1 MVIVCFASVGA
12 SLASGSAAAL
22 TLVTA
27 TLCVQLF
34 VFLWITCLC
43 PSIDRIENIIAALGW
58 GVESCS
64 MLLLVLASFFPSLQ
78 TGSLET
84 AAYAL
89 SLLGGCLPLLKL
101 SYEGLLAPLGSCF
114 LRHMDGEA
122 RMNPCSMGT
131 LLWFLRLLLAL
142 GHKLAANCCTGGL
155 GGETTGTAARTDVT
169 NSGVVCGGRDDGN
182 PFGLSHM
189 ADSGFVYGGRDDGN
203 PFGLSHM
210 ADSGV
215 IYAYGGRDDRVTQRR
230 AAPEEAEEAFGR
242 NDDGATSARM
252 TTAEATRVT
261 PSVAPSV
268 APSAAPGAAPGSAP
282 AADRA
287 AGMDAAHG
295 AGSLPAAGETRS
307 RRTLASSARAQTE
320 PASVAAPAAALG
332 AAAAASASAS
342 AAAAAL
348 RPQREIGR
356 PRKLRLTPPHPGTAW
371 THARGICHG
380 LNAIQHPWGVDM
392 GWESPAEG
400 EPAAAAAAS
409 AVFGRPSEGLSAELA
424 SELSDLSA

>member
-1 MVIVCFASVGA
+1 MVIACLAGVGA
-12 SLASGSAAAL
+12 SVASGGAAAL

-27 TLCVQLF
+27 TLCVQLLML
-34 VFLWITCLC
+34 LWITCLC

-142 GHKLAANCCTGGL
+142 GHKLTANCCVGSSGSA
-155 GGETTGTAARTDVT
+155 TTGTATRMDVT
-169 NSGVVCGGRDDGN
+169 DSGVVCGGRDG
-182 PFGLSHM
+182 
-189 ADSGFVYGGRDDGN
+189 GN

-215 IYAYGGRDDRVTQRR
+215 VYGGRDDGNPFDLSHMADSGVVYAHGGQDDRATQRR
-230 AAPEEAEEAFGR
+230 VARKKVDEASAEARSRLSRRQSDLYGWD
-242 NDDGATSARM
+242 DDGATASKDKPERETFVGLHQGHTSACM
-252 TTAEATRVT
+252 ATG
-261 PSVAPSV
+261 VAPSA
-268 APSAAPGAAPGSAP
+268 APSAAPGAAPE
-282 AADRA
+282 ADQASGVDEAR
-287 AGMDAAHG
+287 G
-295 AGSLPAAGETRS
+295 ADSLPSAIETQRFPK
-307 RRTLASSARAQTE
+307 
-320 PASVAAPAAALG
+320 PASN
-332 AAAAASASAS
+332 
-342 AAAAAL
+342 L
-348 RPQREIGR
+348 RARTGPEISVR
-356 PRKLRLTPPHPGTAW
+356 
-371 THARGICHG
+371 
-380 LNAIQHPWGVDM
+380 V
-392 GWESPAEG
+392 
-400 EPAAAAAAS
+400 
-409 AVFGRPSEGLSAELA
+409 
-424 SELSDLSA
+424 

>member
-1 MVIVCFASVGA
+1 MVIVCFAGVGA
-12 SLASGSAAAL
+12 SLPSGGAAAL

-27 TLCVQLF
+27 TVCVQLL

-43 PSIDRIENIIAALGW
+43 PSIDRIENLVAALGW

-64 MLLLVLASFFPSLQ
+64 MLMLVLASFFPSLQ
-78 TGSLET
+78 TDGLQA
-84 AAYAL
+84 AAYVL
-89 SLLGGCLPLLKL
+89 SLTGVGLPLFKL
-101 SYEGLLAPLGSCF
+101 GYEGLLAPLGSCF
-114 LRHMDGEA
+114 LRYIDGEA
-122 RMNPCSMGT
+122 RTNPCSMGT

-155 GGETTGTAARTDVT
+155 GGETTGTATRTD
-169 NSGVVCGGRDDGN
+169 
-182 PFGLSHM
+182 M
-189 ADSGFVYGGRDDGN
+189 ADSGVVYGGRDDGN

-230 AAPEEAEEAFGR
+230 AAREEAEEAFGR
-242 NDDGATSARM
+242 NDDCATSARM
-252 TTAEATRVT
+252 TTAEAT

-307 RRTLASSARAQTE
+307 RRTLANSPRAQTE
-320 PASVAAPAAALG
+320 PASVAAPTAALG

-380 LNAIQHPWGVDM
+380 LNAIQHPCGVGM